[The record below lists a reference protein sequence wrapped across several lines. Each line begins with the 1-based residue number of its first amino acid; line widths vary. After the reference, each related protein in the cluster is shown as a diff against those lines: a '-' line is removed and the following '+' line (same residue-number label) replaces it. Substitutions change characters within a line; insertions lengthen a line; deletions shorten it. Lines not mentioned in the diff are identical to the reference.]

1 MNSQSFFKLRGISFV
16 AFRESLLSLGILCVI
31 AVWLFLRVQ
40 NINPAIL
47 ADEYLYSMN
56 SRKAA
61 PWDPS
66 PAGDFSNYLF
76 NFVYQATN
84 LCGSQFY
91 SCAKSLNI
99 VFFLGFI
106 ATLFTVAR
114 RFLPFWAAIAFMIV
128 SAASPLSIYTSMF
141 LPESMYLFFMGL
153 ALVAVLRAMNVSTW
167 RNWALVGAVLGVAS
181 LVKPHAWISAIP
193 IVIVLLIVGLGDW
206 QRPKTLALKSTF
218 LAVLSFAIGAFLG
231 RVILGTLIAGPKA
244 FGFFGRYFG
253 IGTIEQITS
262 TIAGTSENTPESG
275 NTAVSAVISLF
286 PSQFSTH
293 LLVISAFLAISL
305 AAILSSILDIFKTRR
320 LTALNA
326 FGLFS
331 FVWLF
336 SLMISIVIF
345 TGWVT
350 GSGDDHTTRVLLRYY
365 EFLFLIVPLAGVSI
379 LAKAKA
385 ETTGAVARWVMSG
398 MILLL
403 ITPAFTGAFS
413 TLTIQIADAP
423 TLAGLVVNAEVFNW
437 VAIASF
443 ASLILFASFP
453 RYSVFAY
460 IVLLPL
466 TMVATGFQTQEQYH
480 LFRGEKNAQDL
491 AGFYL
496 RENLADADMSNLYI
510 IAATRFEATNVAF
523 WADSLDLKYDMVQP
537 NSLITPDNIPLDRK
551 FVLVTGS
558 FTFSRDFNVVHQGQ
572 SFALLEKK

>member
-1 MNSQSFFKLRGISFV
+1 MNSHNFVKVSGTSFRV
-16 AFRESLLSLGILCVI
+16 FRERLISLGILSAI
-31 AVWLFLRVQ
+31 AVWLFQRVQ

-56 SRKAA
+56 ARKAA

-76 NFVYQATN
+76 NFVYQTTN
-84 LCGSQFY
+84 LCGAEFY
-91 SCAKSLNI
+91 SCAKSINI

-106 ATLFTVAR
+106 ATLFTIAR
-114 RFLPFWAAIAFMIV
+114 RFLPFWAAISFMIV

-141 LPESMYLFFMGL
+141 LPESMYMFFMGL
-153 ALVAVLRAMNVSTW
+153 CLLAVLKAMNASTW
-167 RNWALVGAVLGVAS
+167 RNWALVGAVLGLAS

-193 IVIVLLIVGLGDW
+193 IVIIILIVGLGDR
-206 QRPKTLALKSTF
+206 QRPKTLALKSTS
-218 LAVLSFAIGAFLG
+218 LALASFAIAAFLG

-253 IGTIEQITS
+253 MGTIEQITS
-262 TIAGTSENTPESG
+262 SIAGPSENAAEAG
-275 NTAVSAVISLF
+275 NTAVSAAISLF

-293 LLVISAFLAISL
+293 LLVISAFLALSL
-305 AAILSSILDIFKTRR
+305 AAICSSILDIFKTKR
-320 LTALNA
+320 LTTLNA

-385 ETTGAVARWVMSG
+385 QTTGAVARWVLSG
-398 MILLL
+398 IILLL
-403 ITPAFTGAFS
+403 MTPAFTGAFS

-437 VAIASF
+437 VATASF

-460 IVLLPL
+460 VVLLPL

-491 AGFYL
+491 AGVYL
-496 RENLADADMSNLYI
+496 RENLAEADMAKLYI
-510 IAATRFEATNVAF
+510 VAASRFEATNVAF
-523 WADSLDLKYDMVQP
+523 WADSLDIKYDMVQP
-537 NSLITPDNIPLDRK
+537 NSIIAPDSIPLDRK

-558 FTFSRDFNVVHQGQ
+558 FTFSGDFDVVHQGE